1 VVTGMASW
9 ISYQDRWRQ
18 LIVSASTLAC
28 RQPTDIYD
36 ISTSSFSLAMTPD
49 PVLLDMSRKIDVF
62 DFRKAKIVAAIASHS
77 PDASPKG
84 SIDTQ
89 ILPLITRLNE
99 HADAFTTSS
108 CSGRISVFLEGAKL
122 LVESEPSA
130 EDGRAPSAP
139 SVGIT
144 GGKGEGGK
152 WLFVSHDPVEFTSM
166 CDADI
171 ANMVVGRNSSTT
183 TNCNQFDLSPASRF
197 VHFKFETMVSETL
210 LFSKE
215 EY

>member
-1 VVTGMASW
+1 
-9 ISYQDRWRQ
+9 
-18 LIVSASTLAC
+18 
-28 RQPTDIYD
+28 
-36 ISTSSFSLAMTPD
+36 MTPD
-49 PVLLDMSRKIDVF
+49 PVFLDMSRKANAFDV
-62 DFRKAKIVAAIASHS
+62 RKAKIMAEIASPS

-108 CSGRISVFLEGAKL
+108 CSGRISVFLEGTKR

-130 EDGRAPSAP
+130 EKGGPPPAPSA
-139 SVGIT
+139 GIT
-144 GGKGEGGK
+144 GGKGDGGK
-152 WLFVSHDPVEFTSM
+152 WLFVSHDPVEVASM

-171 ANMVVGRNSSTT
+171 ADTVVGRNPSTT
-183 TNCNQFDLSPASRF
+183 INCGQFDLTPASRF
-197 VHFKFETMVSETL
+197 VHFKFETMVSQIL